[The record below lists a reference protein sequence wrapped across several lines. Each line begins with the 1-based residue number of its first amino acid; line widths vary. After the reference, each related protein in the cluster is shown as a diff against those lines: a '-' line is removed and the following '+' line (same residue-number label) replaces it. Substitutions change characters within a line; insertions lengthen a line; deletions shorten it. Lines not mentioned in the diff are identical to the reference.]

1 MTDKD
6 DFDPIFSHK
15 GPEFDV
21 WAHLHSGLDQAR
33 WELDVLPERA
43 RNALAQFGE
52 QLRAQ
57 RTGLTTAP
65 EDRFA
70 DLAPES
76 LGVPWLK
83 FAADIAFAE
92 EAIDRGVKALERYGE
107 LQPILTRYRL
117 SDRAATYLQEAARAF
132 LFSFDAACIAFCSSA
147 LEQTLKDLLIDA
159 QVKTQ
164 RDLDRDR
171 SGALRLL
178 DLACGAR
185 LLGRESED
193 AARALITKRNS
204 VMHRSFDSMK
214 KDALQAI
221 EKLGIVLQELGRI
234 RATDA

>member
-6 DFDPIFSHK
+6 DIEPIFSHK

-43 RNALAQFGE
+43 RNVLTRFGE
-52 QLRAQ
+52 ELRAQ

-65 EDRFA
+65 DDRFA
-70 DLAPES
+70 DAQES
-76 LGVPWLK
+76 LRVPWLK

-92 EAIDRGVKALERYGE
+92 EAIDRAVNALQRYVE

-117 SDRAATYLQEAARAF
+117 SNRAATYLQEAARAF

-159 QVKTQ
+159 KIMTQ
-164 RDLDRDR
+164 RDLDRER
-171 SGALRLL
+171 PTAHGLL
-178 DLACGAR
+178 HRASQAR
-185 LLGRESED
+185 LLGRASED

-204 VMHRSFDSMK
+204 VMHRSFDGMK
-214 KDALQAI
+214 HDALQAI

-234 RATDA
+234 LATDA

>member
-1 MTDKD
+1 MTQKD
-6 DFDPIFSHK
+6 DFDQILSHK
-15 GPEFDV
+15 GPTFDV
-21 WAHLHSGLDQAR
+21 WVHLHSGLDQAR
-33 WELDVLPERA
+33 FELDVLPERA
-43 RNALAQFGE
+43 RHALARFGE

-65 EDRFA
+65 DDRFA
-70 DLAPES
+70 DLAQES
-76 LGVPWLK
+76 LRVPWLK

-92 EAIDRGVKALERYGE
+92 EAVDRAVAALERYVE

-159 QVKTQ
+159 QITSQ

-171 SGALRLL
+171 PTAHGLL
-178 DLACGAR
+178 HRASQAR
-185 LLGRESED
+185 LLGRPSED

-204 VMHRSFDSMK
+204 VMHSSFDGIK
-214 KDALQAI
+214 QDAVQAI
-221 EKLGIVLQELGRI
+221 EKLGIVLQELGRF